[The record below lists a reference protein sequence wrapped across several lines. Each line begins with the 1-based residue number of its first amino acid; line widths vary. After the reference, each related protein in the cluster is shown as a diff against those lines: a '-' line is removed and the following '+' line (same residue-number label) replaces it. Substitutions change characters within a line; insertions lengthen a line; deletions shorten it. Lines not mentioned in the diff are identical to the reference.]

1 MAGCCTDVGVM
12 ERRDNT
18 NERVITGEHA
28 ERDTNTDTDNTTP
41 LEDDIRAELILSS
54 VATTCHLNMN
64 KH

>member
-1 MAGCCTDVGVM
+1 MRELLLENMRSVTQ
-12 ERRDNT
+12 T
-18 NERVITGEHA
+18 LTL
-28 ERDTNTDTDNTTP
+28 DNTTP

>member
-1 MAGCCTDVGVM
+1 M

-41 LEDDIRAELILSS
+41 LEDDIRAELILSPVSS